1 LKQELK
7 KKHFRDPIH
16 GYIEVPELELDV
28 VNHCLFQ
35 RLRRIKQLGLAHY
48 VFHGAEHTR
57 FGHSL
62 GTMYIANEILKVI
75 PEINSDDDLCKK
87 ISLAALLHDI
97 GHLPLSHTFEDCI
110 RDVLRVDGHEEYTKA
125 IIEKTS
131 IKDILQ
137 KHGFSDN
144 DVRDIVGFILGQH
157 IKFPLGA
164 QIIHSE
170 LDADRLD
177 YLLRDSIFCGVKY
190 GVYDLDR
197 LLISL
202 MPFNNKLVVAYK
214 GFHAAE
220 GFILARY
227 HMYVQVYVHKTKCAF
242 EIIAREV
249 FRELLE
255 KGLIEYPSPNSGN
268 LEEELLDKDDIWLFS
283 ELRRIYRMPE
293 LDRWLKRL
301 VEMLLFRRPLKMVKE
316 EEVYFPVA
324 DPDAIRRFNRLEQLK
339 DSMIVLQDFEKE
351 GIQENEVFVDR
362 PSVELKQKP
371 YYLRRGDER
380 EEVLPIFILD
390 RSGNLVDAAEIKSS
404 LIRDIVA
411 KKLEIVRV
419 YTFEEHLDKVRNII
433 EKRIY
438 NE

>member
-1 LKQELK
+1 MKQELK

-301 VEMLLFRRPLKMVKE
+301 VGMLLFRRPLKMVKE

-324 DPDAIRRFNRLEQLK
+324 DPNVIRRFNRLEQLK

-433 EKRIY
+433 KKQIY

>member
-1 LKQELK
+1 VK

-16 GYIEVPELELDV
+16 GYIEVPELDV

-35 RLRRIKQLGLAHY
+35 RLRRIKQLGLAYY

-62 GTMYIANEILKVI
+62 GTMFISNEILKVI

-144 DVRDIVGFILGQH
+144 DVRDVVGFILGQH

-293 LDRWLKRL
+293 LDGWLKRL

-324 DPDAIRRFNRLEQLK
+324 DPNIIRRFNRLEQLK

-351 GIQENEVFVDR
+351 GIREDEVFVDR